1 MVSGKYLGTRHD
13 IFEELFSK
21 FSGIHTDAK
30 FKAGHAP
37 AALHSCQ
44 PDVHSLIEQIPIY
57 GVLGEQRQMEPGM
70 QALHKEHK

>member
-1 MVSGKYLGTRHD
+1 MISLKNSLVSLVVSTQMPSSRQDMHQLLC
-13 IFEELFSK
+13 I
-21 FSGIHTDAK
+21 
-30 FKAGHAP
+30 P
-37 AALHSCQ
+37 ASL